1 MVSVMRLALCL
12 SLLIFSAW
20 TAAQDCSTYAL
31 AAAFDKK
38 TGDDVAN
45 LLPEN
50 FEAKM
55 GETMLPVLSSTPDF
69 DNRVLVLLETDG
81 SDNERIGDVVDLVVK
96 LARQAPDG
104 KRIAFGI
111 FAERWQFTPDFF
123 PNQKQRIREINDVIE
138 TAPSMGKR
146 VAMFDALH
154 EALKVFGRHQPGD
167 TVLLVADAYDDNSKL
182 APAKVEKEYVDSGT
196 RLLVALR
203 QPLTHVT
210 KEFMWRNHEIERGQ
224 IERITIRTGGAY
236 TDFSAHFFSFPW
248 RGYIL
253 ELKVPDGMTK
263 PHKWRLRLRGT
274 DELPRKF
281 RLYYPEQLNPCSAPV
296 TASR

>member
-1 MVSVMRLALCL
+1 MRLVLWF
-12 SLLIFSAW
+12 SLLTFSAW
-20 TAAQDCSTYAL
+20 SAAQDCSTYAL
-31 AAAFDKK
+31 AAPFSKK
-38 TGDDVAN
+38 TGDDLAN
-45 LLPEN
+45 LGPEN

-55 GETMLPVLSSTPDF
+55 GQTVLPVLSSTPDF

-81 SDNERIGDVVDLVVK
+81 ADNDRIGDMVDLVVK

-111 FAERWQFTPDFF
+111 FAEKTQFTPDFF
-123 PNQKQRIREINDVIE
+123 ANQKERIREINDVIE

-146 VAMFDALH
+146 VGMFDALH

-167 TVLLVADAYDDNSKL
+167 TVLLVADAYDDNSRL

-203 QPLTHVT
+203 QPLTHVG
-210 KEFMWRNHEIERGQ
+210 KEFMWRNHDWDRTLV
-224 IERITIRTGGAY
+224 ERITIRTGGAY
-236 TDFSAHFFSFPW
+236 TMFTAHFFGFPW

-253 ELKVPDGMTK
+253 QVQVPDGMAK
-263 PHKWRLRLRGT
+263 PHKWKLRLRNT
-274 DELPRKF
+274 DELPKKF
-281 RLYYPEQLNPCSAPV
+281 NLFYPEQLTPCGPSGHGTLAG
-296 TASR
+296 AK